1 MKTITVKRI
10 LDEVKYYDE
19 DFVGTKEI
27 KATLNK
33 AMNATDIEPGYL
45 TDIMEVVFGHLYDDT
60 DIYEICKNICL

>member
-1 MKTITVKRI
+1 MKTITAKRI

-33 AMNATDIEPGYL
+33 AMNATDIESGYR
-45 TDIMEVVFGHLYDDT
+45 TDIMEVVFGHLYDDM